1 MTELFRTLV
10 KEKPLSIIA
19 GVVILL
25 LILVAIFADVLAPY
39 PHDEVGVI
47 ISEAALSFLGFG
59 LPISWQS
66 WAGC

>member
-1 MTELFRTLV
+1 MTEFLRRLV

-39 PHDEVGVI
+39 P
-47 ISEAALSFLGFG
+47 A
-59 LPISWQS
+59 
-66 WAGC
+66 